1 MCEFGTTYLRLTCM
15 NFAKIGLSI
24 NSLLYNLHTC
34 TYIQVVM
41 TSFFTVELLVYLY
54 YTRVEGQKRLKDYYY
69 KKQQTTS
76 TLHDGLPAQR
86 RSISVIWS
94 NKCKS
99 QKAVERTQCFQM

>member
-1 MCEFGTTYLRLTCM
+1 MCGIGTTYGYC
-15 NFAKIGLSI
+15 
-24 NSLLYNLHTC
+24 
-34 TYIQVVM
+34 VVM
-41 TSFFTVELLVYLY
+41 TSFFTVYIP
-54 YTRVEGQKRLKDYYY
+54 TRVEGQKRLKDYYY

-99 QKAVERTQCFQM
+99 QKAVVEITMCLDI

>member
-1 MCEFGTTYLRLTCM
+1 MCEFGTTY
-15 NFAKIGLSI
+15 NFAKIRLI
-24 NSLLYNLHTC
+24 NTLLYNLHTC
-34 TYIQVVM
+34 TYIHPSCHDLILNTVV
-41 TSFFTVELLVYLY
+41 LVYVLY
-54 YTRVEGQKRLKDYYY
+54 YTRVEGHKRLKDYYY

-99 QKAVERTQCFQM
+99 QKAVERTQCFKM